1 MKKILFLFA
10 AVLFM
15 TALNGQTKVVRGELT
30 MFNKYPVANLEVTA
44 KKAKSTAITDA
55 QGKYKLECNEKDI
68 IVIQGKVFQGV
79 NKRVGRDDDFITEN
93 LIYKDS
99 PKNRELATSLGYI
112 SQEDLAYAVKNLMH
126 ENNDY
131 CNYSD
136 IWSLIRNKFSTVQ
149 IRQTNSGETGVYL
162 SRGMRSISG
171 DNNAIYNL
179 DGIKVQDIS
188 GVNPCEIAEISIVSS
203 GTAAKYGHG
212 AANGVVV
219 IKTKRAR

>member
-1 MKKILFLFA
+1 MKKILFLFTT
-10 AVLFM
+10 VFL
-15 TALNGQTKVVRGELT
+15 TIALSGQTKVVKGELIV
-30 MFNKYPVANLEVTA
+30 FNRYPVANLEVKA
-44 KKAKSTAITDA
+44 KKAKTTATTDA
-55 QGKYKLECNEKDI
+55 RGRFELQCNEKDN
-68 IVIQGKVFQGV
+68 IVIQGKVFQSV
-79 NKRVGRDDDFITEN
+79 SRRVSHGDFLEEN
-93 LIYKDS
+93 LIFKDS
-99 PKNRELATSLGYI
+99 PKNRELAASLGYI
-112 SQEDLAYAVKNLMH
+112 SQEDLSYALINLLH

-149 IRQTNSGETGVYL
+149 IRQTNSGETGVYFN
-162 SRGMRSISG
+162 RGMRSISG

-188 GVNPCEIAEISIVSS
+188 GINPCEIAELTMVSS